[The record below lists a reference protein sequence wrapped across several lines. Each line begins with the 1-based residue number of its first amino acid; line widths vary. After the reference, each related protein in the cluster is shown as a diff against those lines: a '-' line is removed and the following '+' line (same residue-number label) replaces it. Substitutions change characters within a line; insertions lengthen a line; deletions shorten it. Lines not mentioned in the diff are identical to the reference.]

1 MKLFWLFERVETDL
15 TAPDLVSSTTSYRLS
30 VWLLAVVLVGFGVWS
45 YWAEVDQLTRAPGTV
60 IASSKTKMVQSSE
73 PGIVQSILA
82 REGSS
87 VVEGQPVIILEP
99 SRTQSAVDE
108 IEAELA
114 SLLAAKARLLA
125 EIDETT
131 LVFPS
136 LLEKFP
142 EFVENQR
149 TLRERRET
157 ALEDELES
165 IQVSLSLVED
175 ELALLRPLVS
185 RGDVSES
192 EVIRL
197 ERQRSE
203 LGGAYANVKNKFYR
217 DAASELERT
226 SSVIASLEQ
235 QLNQRRDRLERTT
248 IIAPVNGIVKNLTIN
263 SPGAVV
269 GAGDVLM
276 EILPIDDRLI
286 VEAQISPAEIAFVRT
301 GMEAIVKVD
310 AYDYS
315 IYGDLRGTL
324 TYLSA
329 DTLVEST
336 KNGSTPYYR
345 AQVTTTSA
353 RFSKQSD
360 RDFEILPGMT
370 AVVEIKTGKSTVFNY
385 LAKPLTKTVSESFS
399 DR

>member
-1 MKLFWLFERVETDL
+1 M
-15 TAPDLVSSTTSYRLS
+15 
-30 VWLLAVVLVGFGVWS
+30 WS
-45 YWAEVDQLTRAPGTV
+45 AIEVDQLTRAPGTV

-136 LLEKFP
+136 LFEKFP

-149 TLRERRET
+149 TLRNDGDC
-157 ALEDELES
+157 LEDELSES

-192 EVIRL
+192 EVIPT
-197 ERQRSE
+197 
-203 LGGAYANVKNKFYR
+203 
-217 DAASELERT
+217 RT
-226 SSVIASLEQ
+226 A
-235 QLNQRRDRLERTT
+235 
-248 IIAPVNGIVKNLTIN
+248 
-263 SPGAVV
+263 
-269 GAGDVLM
+269 
-276 EILPIDDRLI
+276 
-286 VEAQISPAEIAFVRT
+286 
-301 GMEAIVKVD
+301 
-310 AYDYS
+310 
-315 IYGDLRGTL
+315 TL
-324 TYLSA
+324 
-329 DTLVEST
+329 
-336 KNGSTPYYR
+336 
-345 AQVTTTSA
+345 
-353 RFSKQSD
+353 
-360 RDFEILPGMT
+360 
-370 AVVEIKTGKSTVFNY
+370 
-385 LAKPLTKTVSESFS
+385 
-399 DR
+399 